1 MNVYFS
7 RVVAALVGALVLSS
21 STFGAVDDVA
31 ALLKTAKEG
40 SGKAQLKAIDHLGV
54 LRDNA
59 TVVVPALRE
68 LIKSDDDMVQWHSAR
83 ALGGYG
89 ELAQEASPDLVKILR
104 DNDPI
109 VQYHAAIALGKLGDK
124 SDPVVTAL
132 VNSATSNDPRVA
144 RAALSALRHLKPG
157 PEKVTA
163 ALKNALN
170 SNDQAVTL
178 HALEAIVAEGGK
190 ASPLLK
196 ESLKEPKTAYLACAA
211 IEQIGPDAASTVPEL
226 TDLLG
231 KTKHSQLLIQALL
244 AVASIGPQAA
254 PAETAILPLLQ
265 STTDSTVPVAAAY
278 ALGSIKA
285 KNADAQLKAAQG
297 KDNTF
302 LHMVATWALARIH
315 PDDEQMMKDA
325 VGVLTKGLTSS
336 DAKMRTAAAKGLQVL
351 QPPPEMLGPVLLTVA
366 SDPDP
371 NVSAN
376 IVNAIAGLGESA
388 VPRTTRALHNPKAR
402 SLALRVLAKIG
413 PKAAEAV
420 PTLIEIAKDAEPE
433 TREQIN
439 FALASIGSE
448 AAPATNLLVS
458 GISSDDK
465 RIRESA
471 LYALRAIGPAAKD
484 ATRPLLQKMDADKS
498 FDSMAAAWALCR
510 IAPDN
515 AQVAERVLPVLL
527 RGLASADEQIRLNSA
542 EAIGALGSNGS
553 KAAAELKKAA
563 NEDKS
568 DAVRAAAKAARK
580 RVAG

>member
-1 MNVYFS
+1 MNVSFS
-7 RVVAALVGALVLSS
+7 RVAVALVGAVVLSS
-21 STFGAVDDVA
+21 PCLAAVDEVA
-31 ALLKTAKEG
+31 KLLRTATEG
-40 SGKAQLKAIDHLGV
+40 SGKSQLKAIDHLGE
-54 LRDNA
+54 LRDNP
-59 TVVVPALRE
+59 TVVVPALRK

-83 ALGGYG
+83 ALGEYG
-89 ELAQEASPDLVKILR
+89 ELAKEASGDIVKILQ

-109 VQYHAAIALGKLGDK
+109 VQYHAAIALGKLEDT
-124 SDPVVTAL
+124 SDATVAAL
-132 VNSATSNDPRVA
+132 VEKSTSKDPRVA
-144 RAALSALRHLKPG
+144 RAAISALRSLKPG

-196 ESLKEPKTAYLACAA
+196 ESLKEPKTAYLAATA

-231 KTKHSQLLIQALL
+231 KTKHSQLLIQTLL
-244 AVASIGPQAA
+244 AIASIGPK
-254 PAETAILPLLQ
+254 AESAESAVLPLLQ
-265 STTDSTVPVAAAY
+265 TTTDKIVPVAAAY

-285 KNADAQLKAAQG
+285 KDADAQLKAAQG
-297 KDNTF
+297 KDDPF

-336 DAKMRTAAAKGLQVL
+336 DTKMRTAAAKGLQVL

-376 IVNAIAGLGESA
+376 IVNALAGLGESA
-388 VPRTTRALHNPKAR
+388 VPRATRALQNPKAR
-402 SLALRVLAKIG
+402 SLALRVLAKMG
-413 PKAAEAV
+413 PKAAAAV
-420 PTLIEIAKDAEPE
+420 PTLIEIAKGADPP

-439 FALASIGSE
+439 FALAAIGPQ
-448 AAPATNLLVS
+448 AAPATELLIS
-458 GISSDDK
+458 GISNDDK

-471 LYALRAIGPAAKD
+471 LYALRAIGPGAKA
-484 ATRPLLQKMDADKS
+484 ATRPLLQIMDADES
-498 FDSMAAAWALCR
+498 FNSMAAAWALSR
-510 IAPDN
+510 IAADN
-515 AQVAERVLPVLL
+515 AQVAERVVPVLL
-527 RGLASADEQIRLNSA
+527 RGLTSSNEQTRLNSA
-542 EAIGALGSNGS
+542 ESLGDLGSNAA
-553 KAAAELKKAA
+553 KAAAELKKTAK
-563 NEDKS
+563 EDKS
-568 DAVRAAAKAARK
+568 DAVREAAKAARK